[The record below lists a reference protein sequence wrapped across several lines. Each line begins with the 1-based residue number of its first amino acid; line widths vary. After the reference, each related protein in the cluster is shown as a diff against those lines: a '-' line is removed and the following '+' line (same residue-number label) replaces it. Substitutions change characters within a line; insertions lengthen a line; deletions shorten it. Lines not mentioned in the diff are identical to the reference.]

1 MQDTGFSSSLERCGG
16 CSPPLLRRLADS
28 LQPDSLTPYPESG
41 NRDLGLGI
49 KEQDTGFGYPSLE
62 RCGGCGG
69 YFRSSAAA
77 RVWCVYINSKRSKK
91 TAPAA
96 PAEEAGQFFSQTHI
110 YILHTIEK
118 NSTPTG
124 GVSGLP
130 LLFPLAEDLS
140 QTIEKIFLSSTGI
153 ICQ

>member
-1 MQDTGFSSSLERCGG
+1 MLDTEFVSLLIASKSIHTDSRISNRGPLIHGPLTQILAKHCKRLRGFRDTGYSS
-16 CSPPLLRRLADS
+16 
-28 LQPDSLTPYPESG
+28 
-41 NRDLGLGI
+41 
-49 KEQDTGFGYPSLE
+49 SLE

-69 YFRSSAAA
+69 YFGSSAAA